1 MLDRAHVLGSTLRVA
16 YVITAAMPGILPR
29 APLAVV
35 KDKLV
40 LTIPADLA
48 DVANERVN
56 GRMKQLGRLIGRDY
70 AIKVR

>member
-1 MLDRAHVLGSTLRVA
+1 
-16 YVITAAMPGILPR
+16 
-29 APLAVV
+29 V

-70 AIKVR
+70 AIKVK